1 MNWVKTKN
9 ILPPNDEFV
18 IFWNPEYKF
27 CPFRVAKS
35 NIVWG
40 SGAGIEWNNSCKYSS
55 YKSAF
60 SIDPIY
66 WHKIGAIPYP
76 ISMIQF
82 DTPVLIQYDINY
94 FSIGKCIINKNGI
107 EKFLIIENDEGIEIN
122 KKQINGWANLPREP
136 INMLNNNK
144 IVKRYEILDI

>member
-1 MNWVKTKN
+1 MNWTKTKN

-35 NIVWG
+35 NIIVDNG
-40 SGAGIEWNNSCKYSS
+40 KSYFYELNKYST
-55 YKSAF
+55 YYNNF

-66 WHKIGAIPYP
+66 WRKND
-76 ISMIQF
+76 ISPLNMSFPNIINNKYILI
-82 DTPVLIQYDINY
+82 TNVLGFLI
-94 FSIGKCIINKNGI
+94 IGKCLINEYGVQKYILI
-107 EKFLIIENDEGIEIN
+107 EKEEEDAGLIEI
-122 KKQINGWANLPREP
+122 QGWSFLPEEP
-136 INMLNNNK
+136 INNKK